1 MESPDPHRLMVTQ
14 ANALARSH
22 QSMTLTEKRLVMLA
36 IALIKRSEVSFRRLR
51 LYVPDFVRI
60 FGVSSKA
67 VYGRLDKATDK
78 LMKAQIRIELGE
90 ESYDKFNWV
99 TRAKYLSAR
108 NRQNK
113 DGVPYIEIDFNEALG
128 PYLLQLKGQ
137 YNSWPI
143 TEISSMSSPNSIHL
157 FEILHH
163 DSFAGKRKKL
173 TYELD
178 ELRAM
183 LGAADTYPNFKDFR
197 QRILEKAQKDFE
209 KDSVMNFTFKTEKR
223 GRKVGKI
230 IFHLQLKTVA
240 NEDAPVPELESNE
253 VMMERLKLIQ
263 ELKAAGF
270 TQNIHGT
277 IEHYGVDHVAGVL
290 KLAKKQQREAATTHK
305 PVKNLGG
312 LIAYLLKNVDPQKGL
327 FEEPDLRDQ
336 GEVGQLAEQLINTV
350 ETLKQQEAER
360 IWDELPAVERETLC
374 EMLER
379 DLSPF
384 ERSIVEREGRAS
396 RGYLAMRNVAL
407 FQHRIDLF
415 PSYLHNHREYAQYE
429 TSLFG
434 EYPSEV
440 KESILVE
447 ADRLIY

>member
-1 MESPDPHRLMVTQ
+1 MESLDPNRLMITQ
-14 ANALARSH
+14 ANTLARSH
-22 QSMTLTEKRLVMLA
+22 QNMTLTEKRLVMLA

-67 VYGRLDKATDK
+67 VYNRLDKATDK
-78 LMKAQIRIELGE
+78 LMKTQIRIELGD
-90 ESYDKFNWV
+90 ESYEKFNWV

-108 NRQNK
+108 HRQNQ

-128 PYLLQLKGQ
+128 PYLLQLKGH

-173 TYELD
+173 AYELD

-183 LGAADTYPNFKDFR
+183 LGATDTYPNFKDFR
-197 QRILEKAQKDFE
+197 QRILEKAQKDFG
-209 KDSVMNFTFKTEKR
+209 KDSVMNFTFKAEKR
-223 GRKVGKI
+223 GRKVSSVT
-230 IFHLQLKTVA
+230 FHLHFKSVSD
-240 NEDAPVPELESNE
+240 EEVKSAPLESSE
-253 VMMERLKLIQ
+253 VMMERLKIIQ
-263 ELKAAGF
+263 ELHAAGY

-277 IEHYGVDHVAGVL
+277 IERYGVEHVAGVL
-290 KLAKKQQREAATTHK
+290 KLAKKQQRDAATGHK

-327 FEEPDLRDQ
+327 FDEPDLRDQ
-336 GEVGQLAEQLINTV
+336 GEVGRLAEQLIHTV
-350 ETLKQQEAER
+350 EALRQQEAER
-360 IWDELPAVERETLC
+360 LWGELPAAEREDLC
-374 EMLER
+374 QLLER
-379 DLSPF
+379 DLNPF
-384 ERSIVEREGRAS
+384 ERAILEREGRAS
-396 RGYLAMRNVAL
+396 KGFLAMRNVAL
-407 FQHRIDLF
+407 FQNRVDLF
-415 PSYLHNHREYAQYE
+415 PSYLHNHREYVHYE
-429 TSLFG
+429 TSLFSD
-434 EYPSEV
+434 YPREV
-440 KESILVE
+440 KESILNE